1 MPLLAL
7 CRADGAPGDV
17 LSLAVPDTVTDPFVT
32 APGSGESTVTT
43 GAVVSTVHVRVAT
56 VEMFPTASTA
66 RTLNV

>member
-1 MPLLAL
+1 MPDTTTVAEFSAA
-7 CRADGAPGDV
+7 ADAGDV
-17 LSLAVPDTVTDPFVT
+17 
-32 APGSGESTVTT
+32 TVTT